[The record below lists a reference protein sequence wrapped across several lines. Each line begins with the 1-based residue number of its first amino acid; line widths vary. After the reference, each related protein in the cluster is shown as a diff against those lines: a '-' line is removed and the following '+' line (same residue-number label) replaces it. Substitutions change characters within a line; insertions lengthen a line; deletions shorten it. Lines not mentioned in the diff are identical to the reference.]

1 VTKIGKGRR
10 YHVVAT
16 GIGISRGLYE
26 TIAYDDLVS
35 MLPPAL
41 KIIDIINYLSTSCVY
56 ISFSFPDVIDATA
69 WPAVEA
75 SILYLVGEA
84 LVAKTTTNLYRA
96 VFEGTLDG
104 DLVTDG
110 VPQTGL
116 LDPRW
121 DVDVTV
127 TASDDGPMVGTSGGT
142 SLHNVDGWFGF
153 ARCRYFCIPQD
164 TPIPDSLK
172 VKKGRSKRTNKA
184 GNRTGYH
191 YQIEPLNRM
200 TVDALKGALDNFA
213 RNAVVRQVE
222 LANV

>member
-1 VTKIGKGRR
+1 M
-10 YHVVAT
+10 A
-16 GIGISRGLYE
+16 
-26 TIAYDDLVS
+26 
-35 MLPPAL
+35 
-41 KIIDIINYLSTSCVY
+41 N
-56 ISFSFPDVIDATA
+56 
-69 WPAVEA
+69 
-75 SILYLVGEA
+75 
-84 LVAKTTTNLYRA
+84 TTTNLYRA

-127 TASDDGPMVGTSGGT
+127 TVGDDASMVETGGGT

-153 ARCRYFCIPQD
+153 AHCRYFWIPQD

-172 VKKGRSKRTNKA
+172 IKKGKSKRTNKA
-184 GNRTGYH
+184 GTRTGYH

-213 RNAVVRQVE
+213 RSAVVRQVE
-222 LANV
+222 LAVV